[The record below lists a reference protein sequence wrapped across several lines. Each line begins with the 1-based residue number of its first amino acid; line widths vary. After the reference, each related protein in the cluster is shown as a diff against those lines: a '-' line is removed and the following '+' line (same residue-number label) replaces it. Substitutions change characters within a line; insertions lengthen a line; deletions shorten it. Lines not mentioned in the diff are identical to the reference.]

1 MLQLFEFVG
10 SKLELQHHAIHPD
23 PDIKTMLAG
32 LDTPE
37 LVNSIIVCVQYD
49 TSPKFKIR
57 SIK

>member
-10 SKLELQHHAIHPD
+10 SKLELQHNAIHPD

-37 LVNSIIVCVQYD
+37 LVNSIIVCV
-49 TSPKFKIR
+49 
-57 SIK
+57 

>member
-37 LVNSIIVCVQYD
+37 LVNSIIICVQYD
-49 TSPKFKIR
+49 TSPNSK
-57 SIK
+57 